1 MKLKI
6 NPELQAYLD
15 RADAW
20 ADTCLESE
28 IVADG
33 EPRDAIIVWEETG
46 EIVDGHRRYAICERH
61 GLRFSVVKKS
71 FPHIEAVKQWMEVN
85 QLERRNLDRS
95 TSREIYERV
104 IALASTLPADATD
117 GEARTARRTAIQK
130 VAEAT
135 GTTERNVYH
144 NVACEEVLSRFS
156 GSYREWLSTQTVKSV
171 AALKKLSD
179 DEIIAIVDSVL
190 AADYDTLADAIK
202 AKFGKSPKQEPTEA
216 AFESLSPPQ
225 ESEQDEVPDDEP
237 VYETQDDDEPD
248 DEPSS
253 ESADSDDEEDDDFRP
268 ASSQP
273 QPKPSPKPESQLIE
287 SAKKQLGYLMKA
299 MDEFNFD
306 RAFHNRLISK
316 AREIG
321 ALLDSRKQT

>member
-20 ADTCLESE
+20 ADACLERE

-33 EPRDAIIVWEETG
+33 EPRDSIIVWEETG

-71 FPHIEAVKQWMEVN
+71 FPDIEAVKQWMEVN

-104 IALASTLPADATD
+104 IALASALPTATH
-117 GEARTARRTAIQK
+117 GEARAARRSAIQK
-130 VAEAT
+130 VAQET
-135 GTTERNVYH
+135 GKSEPIVYR
-144 NVACEEVLSRFS
+144 NVACEEVLARFS
-156 GSYREWLSTQTVKSV
+156 GSYREWLECQNIELV
-171 AALKKLSD
+171 AKLKKLSNE
-179 DEIIAIVDSVL
+179 EIKAIVDSVMTG
-190 AADYDTLADAIK
+190 DYDTLADAAK
-202 AKFGKSPKQEPTEA
+202 AKFGKSPKPEPTEA
-216 AFESLSPPQ
+216 TVESLSPPQ

-248 DEPSS
+248 ESPSQ
-253 ESADSDDEEDDDFRP
+253 SAGSDDEEDDDFRP
-268 ASSQP
+268 ASSAA
-273 QPKPSPKPESQLIE
+273 PKPSPKPESQLIE
-287 SAKKQLGYLMKA
+287 SAIKQLGYLMKA
-299 MDEFNFD
+299 MDEFSFD
-306 RAFHNRLISK
+306 KPFHNRLISK

-321 ALLDSRKQT
+321 DLLRSRKQS